1 MIFNSF
7 EFIFLF
13 LPITIIGY
21 FTLNK
26 FNNYNLSKIWL
37 IVCSLYFYSY
47 FNPWYLPIILI
58 SILVNFFIASQL
70 HKEKYKKN
78 LKKTLFFCGI
88 LFNLFLL
95 GYFKYYDFFIN
106 NINIIFKSNLKI
118 LHIVLPLGISFFTF
132 QQLSFLIDT
141 YKNEETKY
149 TFLNYCLFVTFF
161 PQLVAGPIV
170 LPKEMLPQFADK
182 EKKTINYNNMNKGLY
197 LLAIGLVKK
206 AFLADTIAIFA
217 NAGFSLENLT
227 FMDSWITSITYSL
240 QLYLD
245 FSGYCDIAMG
255 IALMF
260 NILLPLNFN
269 SPYLS
274 SNIKEFWNRWHMTLG
289 RFLTTYIYIPL
300 GGSKK
305 GKITTLINL
314 LFIFLI
320 SGIWHGAGWTFIIW
334 GLLHG
339 LAMVI
344 HRIWIYSGKKLNKFV
359 GMALTLFS
367 INIFWVFFRAEN
379 ITSALNIVK
388 SMFNFS
394 SLSQGISDNY
404 FIASTPNLTMKI
416 ALIISLTV
424 VFLFPN
430 SYKKLNNMKLNLFNS
445 IEIITFLIIGIL
457 SISSNSNS
465 TFLYFNF

>member
-78 LKKTLFFCGI
+78 FKKTLFFCGI

-170 LPKEMLPQFADK
+170 LPKEMLPQFEDK

-289 RFLTTYIYIPL
+289 RFNYIYI
-300 GGSKK
+300 
-305 GKITTLINL
+305 
-314 LFIFLI
+314 
-320 SGIWHGAGWTFIIW
+320 
-334 GLLHG
+334 
-339 LAMVI
+339 
-344 HRIWIYSGKKLNKFV
+344 YS
-359 GMALTLFS
+359 
-367 INIFWVFFRAEN
+367 FRR
-379 ITSALNIVK
+379 K
-388 SMFNFS
+388 
-394 SLSQGISDNY
+394 
-404 FIASTPNLTMKI
+404 
-416 ALIISLTV
+416 
-424 VFLFPN
+424 
-430 SYKKLNNMKLNLFNS
+430 
-445 IEIITFLIIGIL
+445 
-457 SISSNSNS
+457 
-465 TFLYFNF
+465 